1 LEIELASKILL
12 FPPKTMIDN
21 VLPINIVRKIN
32 QDLAISGQITPDQ
45 LQQLADDGYKSVL
58 NLCFSDEPSF
68 WQHEQEKSQLL
79 GLSYINL
86 PTKIANLTHP
96 AANHIFQVIRELPKP
111 LLIHCDNSK
120 RSAAIVLLYISTKQ
134 GIAFEQVWQK
144 TINLDLL

>member
-1 LEIELASKILL
+1 
-12 FPPKTMIDN
+12 MIDN

-32 QDLAISGQITPDQ
+32 QDLAISGQIRPDQ

-58 NLCFSDEPSF
+58 NLCFADEPSF
-68 WQHEQEKSQLL
+68 WHNEQEKSQLL
-79 GLSYINL
+79 GLSYVNL
-86 PTKIANLTHP
+86 PTKIENLTHP
-96 AANHIFQVIRELPKP
+96 SANQIFQIIKEIPKP

-134 GIAFEQVWQK
+134 GIAFDQVWQK